1 MVRWGILGTA
11 RINRR
16 LVPALHAS
24 RRGKLCAVAS
34 RDLARARAH
43 ASQYV
48 IPNAVHG
55 YQTLLDDPSITAVY
69 IPLPNAEHVPWTLA
83 AIAAGKHVLCEKPLA
98 LDPHDV
104 DRIAA
109 AAAAAGVIVEEGFM
123 YRHEPQTE
131 RILSLLRDGAIGTVR
146 AIVSGFTFLL
156 DGDRNIRLSAS
167 LGGGALWDVGSYPIT
182 FAQLIAGHEP
192 ELAVGTAHWTAT
204 GVDDEFMGLLR
215 FSESLTASVYAGFRA
230 EYRTWL
236 EVLGSTGAL
245 TVPNPFKPGPLEVL
259 ALEHSGRTRR
269 IEVTGSPML
278 FVREVEDFEARLLDG
293 APAVVTLD
301 ESRRTASTIKALY
314 ASATENRSPDYAD
327 ATDEKDSTAPRSPGF
342 ARRDAGPSGRL

>member
-24 RRGKLCAVAS
+24 RRGELCAVAS
-34 RDLARARAH
+34 RDLARGSAH
-43 ASQYV
+43 AAQHG
-48 IPNAVHG
+48 IPKAVQG
-55 YQTLLDDPSITAVY
+55 YQTLLDDRSIDAVY
-69 IPLPNAEHVPWTLA
+69 IPLPNTEHVRWTLA

-104 DRIAA
+104 DRVAA

-123 YRHEPQTE
+123 YRHEPQTQ
-131 RILSLLRDGAIGTVR
+131 RIVTLLRDGAIGTVR

-156 DGDRNIRLSAS
+156 EGDRNIRLDAS
-167 LGGGALWDVGSYPIT
+167 LGGGALWDVGGYPIT
-182 FAQLIAGHEP
+182 FAQLIAGRSEP
-192 ELAVGTAHWTAT
+192 TMVFGTAACTT
-204 GVDDEFMGLLR
+204 SGVDEEFMGLLR
-215 FSESLTASVYAGFRA
+215 FGCGMTANVYAGFRA

-236 EVLGSTGAL
+236 EVLGSNGAL

-259 ALEHSGRTRR
+259 ELERRGQVER
-269 IEVTGSPML
+269 IEVIGSPLL
-278 FVREVEDFEARLLDG
+278 FVREVEDFEARILDG

-301 ESRRTASTIKALY
+301 ESRRTASTIAALY
-314 ASATENRSPDYAD
+314 ASAAENN
-327 ATDEKDSTAPRSPGF
+327 
-342 ARRDAGPSGRL
+342 

>member
-11 RINRR
+11 RITRR

-34 RDLARARAH
+34 RDLARAAAH
-43 ASQYV
+43 AQQYA
-48 IPNAVHG
+48 IPTAVEG

-69 IPLPNAEHVPWTLA
+69 IPLPNTEHVPWTLA

-109 AAAAAGVIVEEGFM
+109 AAAAAGVVVEEGFM
-123 YRHEPQTE
+123 YRHEPQTQ
-131 RILSLLRDGAIGTVR
+131 RIVSLLRDGAIGEVR

-156 DGDRNIRLSAS
+156 AGDGNIRWSPS
-167 LGGGALWDVGSYPIT
+167 LGGGALWDVGSYPVT

-192 ELAVGTAHWTAT
+192 KMAVGTAHWTAA

-215 FSESLTASVYAGFRA
+215 FREGVTASVYAGFRA

-245 TVPNPFKPGPLEVL
+245 TVPNPFKPGPVEVL
-259 ALEHSGRTRR
+259 ELERGGRVER
-269 IEVTGSPML
+269 IEVPGSPML
-278 FVREVEDFEARLLDG
+278 FVRQVEDFEARILDG
-293 APAVVTLD
+293 APAVVSLA
-301 ESRRTASTIKALY
+301 ESRHTAATIAALY
-314 ASATENRSPDYAD
+314 ASARS
-327 ATDEKDSTAPRSPGF
+327 R
-342 ARRDAGPSGRL
+342 AG